1 MYLASASIV
10 TFSVTQHNLSSS
22 VMRKYSLVI
31 FLLIFD
37 TISGQIL
44 HLEPQNSTS
53 KLSTFTCDAIN
64 GFYDENSF
72 TGHTVAIAQLR
83 NNFPSG
89 FFDDLY
95 NCVSPD
101 ISMVSMD
108 LSNGKTMTMD
118 LRYVQFAVII
128 ADDIDKVSFIGQD

>member
-1 MYLASASIV
+1 MGK
-10 TFSVTQHNLSSS
+10 FSL
-22 VMRKYSLVI
+22 LI

-37 TISGQIL
+37 TISGEIL
-44 HLEPQNSTS
+44 HLDRQKSTS

-64 GFYDENSF
+64 GFYHEKG
-72 TGHTVAIAQLR
+72 GHTVAIAQLR

-118 LRYVQFAVII
+118 LRYAQFAVII
-128 ADDIDKVSFIGQD
+128 ADGIDKVSFNRS